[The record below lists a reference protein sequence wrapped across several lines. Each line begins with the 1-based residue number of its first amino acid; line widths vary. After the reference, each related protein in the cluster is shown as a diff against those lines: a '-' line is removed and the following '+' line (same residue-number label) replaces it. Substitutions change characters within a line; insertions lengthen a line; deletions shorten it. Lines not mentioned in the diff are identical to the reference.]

1 MSDDPRIRT
10 WTVREVLA
18 WTRDFLA
25 EHGSDTARL
34 DAEVLVAHVVTGS
47 RMALYVQHDRPLTE
61 DERGRLRALVRRRGN
76 GEPVAY
82 LTGEREFWS
91 LPFAVDRRVL
101 VPRPETEV
109 LIEECLAPWRATTE
123 GGPVAAPPA
132 RVADIG
138 TGSGAIAVVLA
149 RELPGAPAVFAVDAS
164 EDALQVAAAN
174 VARHGLGDRVALR
187 HGRLLEPLADTGP
200 LDLVAANLPYIPRRA
215 LPRLPRTVR
224 DFEPHGA
231 LDGGEDGLDL
241 VRPCVAQAARQ
252 LVPGGW
258 LVLELAGE
266 KQVAVVRAEALAAG
280 FDEAHVRTDYAGR
293 ERVLRLRRAA

>member
-1 MSDDPRIRT
+1 VSDDPRIRT

-61 DERGRLRALVRRRGN
+61 DERGRLRALVRR
-76 GEPVAY
+76 
-82 LTGEREFWS
+82 
-91 LPFAVDRRVL
+91 PFAVDRRVL